1 MTHLSAFNLK
11 SAVRLRIQRPGGRKR
26 REEQTQ
32 GGARPVRLFGGTILR
47 VGGLTVQVSDPSPFF
62 TGELAGRNPLNLR
75 RGGSQSGDWIFVSWR
90 ARIVVPD
97 LLAAMGFAYPCPD
110 SGQGDDS
117 YHGWTGTRMVG
128 IDPDPVVGQMPGPGP
143 AQIFSSP
150 AARSFPSP
158 SLKESE

>member
-1 MTHLSAFNLK
+1 M
-11 SAVRLRIQRPGGRKR
+11 
-26 REEQTQ
+26 
-32 GGARPVRLFGGTILR
+32 
-47 VGGLTVQVSDPSPFF
+47 
-62 TGELAGRNPLNLR
+62 
-75 RGGSQSGDWIFVSWR
+75 
-90 ARIVVPD
+90 PD

-150 AARSFPSP
+150 PSAFLYIP
-158 SLKESE
+158 IVKRE